1 MWYFLGGIFVFMII
15 GIIVSTVAEDSM
27 KECEDM
33 DKRGVPDTDPKKKL
47 AARSWKIALGI
58 GIGLVAIPIL
68 YVLGWLWYIFC
79 GGFLLWME
87 DVWYMKIVYGFM
99 SLIFLSILIGVIA
112 IIFGG
117 WKPYK

>member
-1 MWYFLGGIFVFMII
+1 MWWLI
-15 GIIVSTVAEDSM
+15 IIVAFIFMMIAAYTFEIMQEEHDQM
-27 KECEDM
+27 TR
-33 DKRGVPDTDPKKKL
+33 DKVPDSDPKKKRIGRT
-47 AARSWKIALGI
+47 AKIALIVGMI
-58 GIGLVAIPIL
+58 LFCIPIL

-117 WKPYK
+117 WEPYK

>member
-1 MWYFLGGIFVFMII
+1 MGWVLVSLLIFSLIGNIIRYFIKLNEDAGITWGAPERKRIDFIWKVLMII
-15 GIIVSTVAEDSM
+15 GIALVSV
-27 KECEDM
+27 
-33 DKRGVPDTDPKKKL
+33 L
-47 AARSWKIALGI
+47 
-58 GIGLVAIPIL
+58 IL

>member
-1 MWYFLGGIFVFMII
+1 MWWLI
-15 GIIVSTVAEDSM
+15 IIVVFIFMMIAAYTFEIMQEEHDQM
-27 KECEDM
+27 TR
-33 DKRGVPDTDPKKKL
+33 DKVPDSDPKKKRIGRT
-47 AARSWKIALGI
+47 AKIAFIVGMILFC
-58 GIGLVAIPIL
+58 IPIL

-87 DVWYMKIVYGFM
+87 DVWYMKIAYGFM

-117 WKPYK
+117 WEPYK